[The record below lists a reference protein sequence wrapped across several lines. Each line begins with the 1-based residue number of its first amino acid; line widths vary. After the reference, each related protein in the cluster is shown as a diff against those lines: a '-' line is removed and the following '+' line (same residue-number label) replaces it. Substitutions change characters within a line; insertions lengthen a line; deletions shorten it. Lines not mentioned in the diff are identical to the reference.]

1 LNFGI
6 NTWHSADNFAG
17 VTTVYTDIYLDN
29 KFKGEIAAPV
39 TAANEFNM
47 FSVGP
52 VEVSGGEHSIVIAYP
67 GEAAPAM
74 FSRLEVVRVKGIG
87 HVSRQLT
94 ADGFFDPNQA
104 FTVTL
109 KAQADYG
116 TYTPVIEEAAPSG
129 TISEISN
136 GGTLEGGK
144 IYWQLDPTG
153 SSTTATYKVTPP
165 AGVKFM
171 LFSGYCDVGLSL
183 AEAIRGDTSVTNQL
197 WLFGETSEE
206 KKDDF
211 TGSALAAPWVVEYGS
226 DPSLST
232 DYKEGVTVTVA
243 DGSLTLHADPFGDAE
258 KFDEWANGRRAPMIL
273 RTDVPEGDWRIE
285 AKYTLKDVYTWD
297 GYHTGLVVAYNQGN
311 DTDVSGDEYLFG
323 FYGGDLRVELT
334 NKGTRGI
341 LSYHNYTDEFD
352 WIDSM
357 MAGNVQATIAV
368 TRRGNELIFSA
379 QLPNRTWQLAGA
391 PVTETRTP
399 TRIGLF
405 AKVWN
410 ADNFAEAAYD
420 YFTLSVINPFTD
432 VEGWMLF

>member
-1 LNFGI
+1 
-6 NTWHSADNFAG
+6 
-17 VTTVYTDIYLDN
+17 
-29 KFKGEIAAPV
+29 
-39 TAANEFNM
+39 
-47 FSVGP
+47 
-52 VEVSGGEHSIVIAYP
+52 
-67 GEAAPAM
+67 
-74 FSRLEVVRVKGIG
+74 
-87 HVSRQLT
+87 
-94 ADGFFDPNQA
+94 
-104 FTVTL
+104 
-109 KAQADYG
+109 
-116 TYTPVIEEAAPSG
+116 
-129 TISEISN
+129 
-136 GGTLEGGK
+136 
-144 IYWQLDPTG
+144 LDPTG

-285 AKYTLKDVYTWD
+285 AKYTLKDVYTWA